1 MNLKTYVTPF
11 IFGLIGIL
19 SFAPYSIKPLIFFSY
34 AYLIRELVFKN
45 NQRFIKLMLWSFAHW
60 GFGMSWLIVSVYYYG
75 ETTILISSLIY
86 IILVILLSGVFSAP
100 LYFLSLAQI
109 QDQSKHKILNI
120 LAIVSV
126 FIVNEWTMNYLLW
139 GIPWLISGLT
149 LIDTFAQ
156 KVYPF
161 LGVAAASFLVY
172 LVAALIAASYKSNQK
187 LFYVYSAISCIF
199 LVPFSEPIKKND
211 ANDLLFSLIQPSTD
225 PFLKYEDGYAGKI
238 EDNIYK
244 LIAKTPEN
252 TQLIILPEAELP
264 YSYQDNR
271 FINFRLNVPE
281 NIIMGSWS
289 YERGKLFN
297 SMINLSNN
305 HIYNKVHL

>member
-1 MNLKTYVTPF
+1 MNLKAYVTPF
-11 IFGLIGIL
+11 IFGLIGIF

-34 AYLIRELVFKN
+34 AYLIRELIFTN

-60 GFGMSWLIVSVYYYG
+60 GFGMSWLIVSIYYYG
-75 ETTILISSLIY
+75 ETTILISALIY
-86 IILVILLSGVFSAP
+86 VILVILLSGVFSAP

-126 FIVNEWTMNYLLW
+126 FIINEWTMNYLLW
-139 GIPWLISGLT
+139 GVPWLISGLV
-149 LIDTFAQ
+149 LIDTIAQ

-161 LGVAAASFLVY
+161 LGVTAASFLVY
-172 LVAALIAASYKSNQK
+172 LIAALIAASYKSNKK

-199 LVPFSEPIKKND
+199 LVPFDESIKKNNT
-211 ANDLLFSLIQPSTD
+211 NDLSFSIIQPSTD
-225 PFLKYEDGYAGKI
+225 PFLKYEDGYAEKI
-238 EDNIYK
+238 EENIYN
-244 LIAKTPEN
+244 LVAKTPEDIE
-252 TQLIILPEAELP
+252 LILLPEAELP

-271 FINFRLNVPE
+271 FTNFRLNVPE

-289 YERGKLFN
+289 FEKGKLF
-297 SMINLSNN
+297 LSLI
-305 HIYNKVHL
+305 HI

>member
-1 MNLKTYVTPF
+1 MNLKAYVTPF
-11 IFGLIGIL
+11 IFGLIGIF

-34 AYLIRELVFKN
+34 AYLIRELVFTN
-45 NQRFIKLMLWSFAHW
+45 NQRFIKLILWSFAHW

-75 ETTILISSLIY
+75 ETTILISALIY

-139 GIPWLISGLT
+139 GVPWLISGLT

-172 LVAALIAASYKSNQK
+172 LIAALIAASYKSNKK

-199 LVPFSEPIKKND
+199 LVPFNEPIKKNST
-211 ANDLLFSLIQPSTD
+211 NDLSFSIIQPSTD
-225 PFLKYEDGYAGKI
+225 PFLKYEDGYAEKI

-244 LIAKTPEN
+244 LIAKTPED
-252 TQLIILPEAELP
+252 TELIILPEAELP

-281 NIIMGSWS
+281 NIIMGSL
-289 YERGKLFN
+289 EL
-297 SMINLSNN
+297 
-305 HIYNKVHL
+305 